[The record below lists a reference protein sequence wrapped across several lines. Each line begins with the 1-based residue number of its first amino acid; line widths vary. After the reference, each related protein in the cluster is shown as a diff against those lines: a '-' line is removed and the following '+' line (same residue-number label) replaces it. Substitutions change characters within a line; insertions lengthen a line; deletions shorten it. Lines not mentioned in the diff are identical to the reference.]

1 MRVNAAI
8 DEEAERQID
17 LQMREFKE
25 QYLKEAVQRIPQQ
38 NGANSNRNGAQIGRI
53 PANIVMGRQSQKKDT
68 QVPGESSARATRA
81 SRKDRAAGVPSNTLK
96 RAESQAKNKEQRAA
110 GGKAYSPYRYK
121 K

>member
-1 MRVNAAI
+1 VNAAI

-25 QYLKEAVQRIPQQ
+25 QYLREAVQRIPHQ
-38 NGANSNRNGAQIGRI
+38 NGSNAGRHGAQVGRI
-53 PANIVMGRQSQKKDT
+53 PANIVMGRQSLKKDT
-68 QVPGESSARATRA
+68 TAVGESSARATRA

-96 RAESQAKNKEQRAA
+96 RAESHAKDKAA
-110 GGKAYSPYRYK
+110 KASSPYRYK

>member
-1 MRVNAAI
+1 
-8 DEEAERQID
+8 
-17 LQMREFKE
+17 MREFKE

-38 NGANSNRNGAQIGRI
+38 NSANSNRNGAQIGRI